1 MDALKSIFS
10 WLGKFLEKTRVVLL
24 NVATAFILIVI
35 TVAIMGGIFS
45 GDAEMNKE
53 GKVVFLDPAVVITDE
68 EAFADSLFANTDIN
82 QMTFRDFEDLV
93 NELAD
98 DEEIAAI
105 VIDFSST
112 GFAGVTTLLNV
123 ARLMEKLQTSDVE
136 LIAYSDYFNTSTY
149 LLASYADEI
158 WAHSSG
164 SFGLSGP
171 GGYRTY
177 INELLTKNLKFT
189 IHDFSAG
196 TFKSAAE
203 NITRSSMSDFS
214 RKQSEELLNPLW
226 DEIKTLIAEQRE
238 MSIEDIQDFAD
249 MRPTGFLGEATYISL
264 NAAIDG
270 NFIDGVKSYPDFRE
284 HMIDKFGLDADS
296 DRETYPN
303 ISFSE
308 YMDTYEIAEDSAD
321 DKVAVVT
328 VEGTITRGEIQPGIA
343 GADGLARLLRSAHED
358 EDVKALVVRVNSG
371 GGGVMASEIIRD
383 EIQLAKSKG
392 LNVVVSMG
400 DVAAS
405 GGVWISTPAEYVFAE
420 PTTITGSIGVAIAVP
435 TAENAMDELGINFD
449 GVITTKNSAW
459 DLTQAMPTEIKSAIQ
474 DDTQKIYDR
483 FVSLVAESRN
493 ESDDYIR
500 SIAEGRVWIGTKALE
515 LNLIDEIGNF
525 DDAVAKAAKL
535 AGLEEYEVD
544 FFKETLDPEIQVL
557 LELTENFDIKIV
569 DQQTLNSFKSMT
581 EILNEVLLVSKPTT
595 LIACQTCEVAL
606 Q

>member
-1 MDALKSIFS
+1 MDTLKSIFS

-35 TVAIMGGIFS
+35 TVAIMGGIFG
-45 GDAEMNKE
+45 GDAEIDKE

-68 EAFADSLFANTDIN
+68 EAFADSLFASTDIN
-82 QMTFRDFEDLV
+82 QMTFRDFEDLI

-123 ARLMEKLQTSDVE
+123 AGLMEKLQASDVE
-136 LIAYSDYFNTSTY
+136 LIAYSDYFDTSTY
-149 LLASYADEI
+149 LLATYADEI
-158 WAHSSG
+158 WGHSSG
-164 SFGLSGP
+164 SFGLRGP

-189 IHDFSAG
+189 IHDFSQG

-203 NITRSSMSDFS
+203 TVTRSNMSDFS

-226 DEIKTLIAEQRE
+226 NALKTLIAEQRE
-238 MSIEDIQDFAD
+238 MSIEDVQDFAD
-249 MRPTGFLGEATYISL
+249 KYPTGFMGEATYISL

-270 NFIDGVKSYPDFRE
+270 NFIDGVKSYPEFRE
-284 HMIDKFGLDADS
+284 HMIEKFGLDEDS

-303 ISFSE
+303 ISYQE
-308 YMDTYEIAEDSAD
+308 YMDTFEIEKDSAD

-383 EIQLAKSKG
+383 EIQRAQSKG
-392 LNVVVSMG
+392 INVVVSMG

-405 GGVWISTPAEYVFAE
+405 GGVWISTPAEYIFAQ

-435 TAENAMDELGINFD
+435 TLENAMDELGINFD
-449 GVITTKNSAW
+449 GVTTTENSAW
-459 DLTQAMPTEIKSAIQ
+459 DLPQAMPAEIKAAIQ
-474 DDTQKIYDR
+474 NDTVKIYDR

-493 ESDDYIR
+493 ESEEYIR
-500 SIAEGRVWIGTKALE
+500 TIAEGRVWIGTKALE

-525 DDAVAKAAKL
+525 DDAVAKAAEL
-535 AGLEEYEVD
+535 AGLDEYEVD
-544 FFKETLDPEIQVL
+544 FFKETLDPEIEVL

-581 EILNEVLLVSKPTT
+581 EILNEVLQVSKPTT
-595 LIACQTCEVAL
+595 LIACQICEVDL

>member
-35 TVAIMGGIFS
+35 TVAIMGGIFG
-45 GDAEMNKE
+45 GDAEIDKE
-53 GKVVFLDPAVVITDE
+53 GKVVFLDPALVITDE

-93 NELAD
+93 NELAN

-105 VIDFSST
+105 IIDFSST

-123 ARLMEKLQTSDVE
+123 AGLMEKLQASDIE
-136 LIAYSDYFNTSTY
+136 LIAYSDYFDTSTY

-158 WAHSSG
+158 WGHSSG
-164 SFGLSGP
+164 SFGLRGP

-189 IHDFSAG
+189 IHDFSEG

-203 NITRSSMSDFS
+203 NITRSNMSDFS
-214 RKQSEELLNPLW
+214 RKQSEELLDPLW
-226 DEIKTLIAEQRE
+226 NALKTLIAEQRE
-238 MSIEDIQDFAD
+238 MSIEDVQDFAD
-249 MRPTGFLGEATYISL
+249 NHPTGFLGEANYINL
-264 NAAIDG
+264 NAASEIG
-270 NFIDGVKSYPDFRE
+270 FIDGVKSYPEFRA
-284 HMIDKFGLDADS
+284 HMIEKFGLDEDS

-303 ISFSE
+303 ISYQE
-308 YMDTYEIAEDSAD
+308 YMDTYEIVEDSAD

-328 VEGTITRGEIQPGIA
+328 VEGTITRGEIQPGVA

-383 EIQLAKSKG
+383 EIQRAQSKG
-392 LNVVVSMG
+392 INVVVSMG

-405 GGVWISTPAEYVFAE
+405 GGVWISTPAEYIFAQ

-435 TAENAMDELGINFD
+435 TFENTMDEIGIDFD
-449 GVITTKNSAW
+449 GVVTTKNAGW
-459 DLTQAMPTEIKSAIQ
+459 DLNQAMPPEIKAAIQ
-474 DDTQKIYDR
+474 DDTVKVYNR

-493 ESDDYIR
+493 ESEEYIR
-500 SIAEGRVWIGTKALE
+500 TIAEGRVWIGTKALE
-515 LNLIDEIGNF
+515 LNLIDEIGDF
-525 DDAVAKAAKL
+525 DDAVAKAAEL

-557 LELTENFDIKIV
+557 LELTEGFDIKLI

-581 EILNEVLLVSKPTT
+581 EILNEVIQVSKPTT

>member
-10 WLGKFLEKTRVVLL
+10 WLGKFLEKTRIVLL

-45 GDAEMNKE
+45 GDTEIDKE

-93 NELAD
+93 NELAN

-105 VIDFSST
+105 IIDFSST

-123 ARLMEKLQTSDVE
+123 AGLMEKLQASDIE
-136 LIAYSDYFNTSTY
+136 LIAYSDYFDTSTY

-158 WAHSSG
+158 WGHSSG
-164 SFGLSGP
+164 SFGLRGP

-189 IHDFSAG
+189 IHDFSEG

-203 NITRSSMSDFS
+203 TVTRSSMSDFS
-214 RKQSEELLNPLW
+214 RKQSEELLSPLW
-226 DEIKTLIAEQRE
+226 NALKTLIAEQRE
-238 MSIEDIQDFAD
+238 MNIEDIQDFAD
-249 MRPTGFLGEATYISL
+249 NHPTGFLGEANYINL
-264 NAAIDG
+264 NAATEIG
-270 NFIDGVKSYPDFRE
+270 FIDGVKSYPEFRA
-284 HMIDKFGLDADS
+284 HMIEKFGLDEDS
-296 DRETYPN
+296 ERETYPN
-303 ISFSE
+303 ISYQE
-308 YMDTYEIAEDSAD
+308 YMDTYEIEKDSAD

-328 VEGTITRGEIQPGIA
+328 VEGTITRGEIQPGVA

-383 EIQLAKSKG
+383 EIQRAQSKG
-392 LNVVVSMG
+392 INVVVSMG

-405 GGVWISTPAEYVFAE
+405 GGVWISTPAEYIFAQ

-435 TAENAMDELGINFD
+435 TFENTMDEIGINSD
-449 GVITTKNSAW
+449 GVVTTKNAGW
-459 DLTQAMPTEIKSAIQ
+459 DLNQAMPPEIKAAIQ
-474 DDTQKIYDR
+474 DDTVKVYNR
-483 FVSLVAESRN
+483 FVSLVAESRE
-493 ESDDYIR
+493 ESEDYIR
-500 SIAEGRVWIGTKALE
+500 TIAEGRVWIGTKALE

-525 DDAVAKAAKL
+525 DDAVAKAAEL

-557 LELTENFDIKIV
+557 LELTEGFDINLI

-581 EILNEVLLVSKPTT
+581 EILNEVIQVSKPTT

>member
-35 TVAIMGGIFS
+35 TVAIMGGIFG
-45 GDAEMNKE
+45 GDAEIDKE

-93 NELAD
+93 NELAN

-112 GFAGVTTLLNV
+112 GFAGPTTLLNV
-123 ARLMEKLQTSDVE
+123 AALMEKLQASDIE
-136 LIAYSDYFNTSTY
+136 LIAYSDYFTTSAY
-149 LLASYADEI
+149 LIASYADEI
-158 WAHSSG
+158 WGHSSG
-164 SFGLSGP
+164 SFGLRGP
-171 GGYRTY
+171 GGYQFY
-177 INELLTKNLKFT
+177 LNELLTKNLKFT
-189 IHDFSAG
+189 IHDFSEG
-196 TFKSAAE
+196 TFKSAGE
-203 NITRSSMSDFS
+203 TITRSSMSDFE
-214 RKQSEELLNPLW
+214 RKQTQELLNPIW
-226 DEIKTLIAEQRE
+226 TEMKSLIAKQRA
-238 MSIEDIQDFAD
+238 MSIDDVQDFAD
-249 MRPTGFLGEATYISL
+249 NHPTGFLGEANYINL
-264 NAAIDG
+264 NAASEIG
-270 NFIDGVKSYPDFRE
+270 FIDGVKSYPEFRA
-284 HMIDKFGLDADS
+284 HMIEKFGLDADS

-303 ISFSE
+303 ISYLE
-308 YMDTYEIAEDSAD
+308 YMDTYEIDEDSAD

-383 EIQLAKSKG
+383 EIQRAKSKG
-392 LNVVVSMG
+392 INVVVSMG

-405 GGVWISTPAEYVFAE
+405 GGVWIATPAEYIFAE
-420 PTTITGSIGVAIAVP
+420 PTTITGSIGVAIAFP
-435 TAENAMDELGINFD
+435 TFENTMDEIGIDFD
-449 GVITTKNSAW
+449 GVVTTKNAGW
-459 DLTQAMPTEIKSAIQ
+459 DLNQAMPAEIKDAIQ
-474 DDTQKIYDR
+474 DDTVKVYNR
-483 FVSLVAESRN
+483 FVSLVAESRE
-493 ESDDYIR
+493 ESEDYIR
-500 SIAEGRVWIGTKALE
+500 TIAEGRVWIGTKALE
-515 LNLIDEIGNF
+515 INLVDEIGNF
-525 DDAVAKAAKL
+525 DDAVAKAAEL

-581 EILNEVLLVSKPTT
+581 EILNEVLQVSKPTT